1 MIQQAMILERES
13 LAARETARPP
23 MERPATKPLISK
35 PQKLTTAAMQKQM
48 TRIRRHMEIKFPKVA
63 SRLHLP
69 FFVKK
74 EKT

>member
-1 MIQQAMILERES
+1 
-13 LAARETARPP
+13 